1 MRELSMHILDIAQN
15 SIVAGAS
22 LVKIVVEE
30 NLNEDFLTIII
41 EDNGKGMGENEL
53 EKVTNPFYTSRTTR
67 KVGLGVPM
75 FKASAEA
82 CDGSFRINSKKGEGT
97 YVEAKF
103 KHSHIDRV
111 PLGNMPDT
119 MVVLV
124 SSDIKIDFIYR
135 HIRNDKEYVLDTRE
149 IKDILGEVPIN
160 SIEVLDWIKGNIIEG
175 IKELHIN

>member
-22 LVKIVVEE
+22 FIKIIVDE
-30 NLNEDFLTIII
+30 NLREDVLTITI
-41 EDNGKGMGENEL
+41 EDNGKGMSENEL
-53 EKVTNPFYTSRTTR
+53 AMVTNPFFTSRTTR
-67 KVGLGVPM
+67 KVGLGIPM
-75 FKASAEA
+75 FKASAEG
-82 CDGSFRINSKKGEGT
+82 CEGSFIINSEKGTGT

-124 SSDIKIDFIYR
+124 SSDINIDFIYK
-135 HIRNDKEYVLDTRE
+135 HIKNDKEYVLDTIE
-149 IKDILGEVPIN
+149 IKEVLGDVPIN
-160 SIEVLDWIKGNIIEG
+160 SIEVLDWIKSNIIEG
-175 IKELHIN
+175 TKELHGK